1 MQRSSILIT
10 ILVYVLA
17 STTSYAV
24 TRHCTATVKV
34 DVYSAQ
40 NPKLIIK
47 SKLKV
52 FSFKAGGVATLP
64 NKARKNAK
72 KNAYQCIT
80 QHFNTFYISSD
91 TGGTTGTPP
100 NCTTE
105 NRIPE
110 YDMSKSLYERI
121 TNAVC
126 SALPPKEYQV
136 QTWVYASGKKG
147 CKGAKQL
154 YHNAT
159 PYTGWRKIKCK

>member
-34 DVYSAQ
+34 DVYSTVQA
-40 NPKLIIK
+40 NTVIK
-47 SKLKV
+47 SKIKV

-80 QHFNTFYISSD
+80 QHFKTFYIASD

-110 YDMSKSLYERI
+110 YDMSISLHKRI

-126 SALPPKEYQV
+126 SVLGNAEYNV
-136 QTWVYASGKKG
+136 ETFVDVSGKKG
-147 CKGAKQL
+147 CKGYKEL
-154 YHNAT
+154 YHNDT
-159 PYTGWRKIKCK
+159 PYRGWRKIKCK